1 MTLLR
6 LVSAIS
12 LFSVSTLIPTLSF
25 AGESG
30 VSGYLPLN
38 QNTLL
43 ESHVN
48 RIMIAAELG
57 AVKRPY
63 AINTIKKAVVKVCH
77 LEQRGQPAIQKGCL
91 EINKYLKQTDKKLY
105 INHAS
110 LDLRIKEQ
118 TGLYPSQPEM
128 TLKNQRGEAFNSSWS
143 VQAQGVFNV
152 NNYLMLSGG
161 AKVWKGDSNLEDTY
175 VSIGLPQAQLDI
187 GYKPHWLSPFK
198 QSAMLLSTHA
208 PTFANISL
216 SNNTPLTSWNINYEL
231 FAGELSETNNISFG
245 GKLTSGKPLLTG
257 LHVSASPVDGFT
269 LAVNRIF
276 QSGGD
281 ERGTPSLKEIFE
293 AFIDPSGSDNTGD
306 DLTRDEQFGNQAASI
321 VSRFD
326 FIGSVPFS
334 VYFEYAGEDTSRGT
348 NYRLGNSSISAG
360 VDLPIVF
367 KTFSINYEYSQWQN
381 AWYAHSV
388 YGDGLQNEG
397 NLIGHFAAEQRLRT
411 ASIAGDAIGSTHH
424 NITVGW
430 QIAPQD
436 RLVFNFNQTK
446 NEPLSSFDYVTGRQL
461 ELTWYSHID
470 EFPATL
476 TFLTGK
482 NTLAEKHTGLTLS
495 VAW

>member
-6 LVSAIS
+6 LVSAVS
-12 LFSVSTLIPTLSF
+12 LFSVSILIPTLSF

-38 QNTLL
+38 QNPLL

-63 AINTIKKAVVKVCH
+63 PINTIKLAVAKVCQQD
-77 LEQRGQPAIQKGCL
+77 QRRQPAIQKGCYVV
-91 EINKYLKQTDKKLY
+91 NKYLKQTNKTLY

-110 LDLRIKEQ
+110 LDLKAQ
-118 TGLYPSQPEM
+118 KQSDLYLSQPET
-128 TLKNQRGEAFNSSWS
+128 TLKNQRGERLDSGWS
-143 VQAQGVFNV
+143 IQAQGVFNV
-152 NNYLMLSGG
+152 NNYVMFSGG
-161 AKVWKGDSNLEDTY
+161 AKAWSDETNLEDTY

-231 FAGELSETNNISFG
+231 FAGELSTTNKISYG

-257 LHVSASPVDGFT
+257 LHLSASPFDGFT
-269 LAVNRIF
+269 LAINRIF

-281 ERGTPSLKEIFE
+281 ERGTPSLKEIFD
-293 AFIDPSGSDNTGD
+293 AFIDPSGADNIGD
-306 DLTRDEQFGNQAASI
+306 DLSRDEQFGNQAASI

-348 NYRLGNSSISAG
+348 NYRLGNSSLSAG

-367 KTFSINYEYSQWQN
+367 DTLSINYEYSQWQN

-388 YGDGLQNEG
+388 YADGLQNQG

-411 ASIAGDAIGSTHH
+411 TSIAGDAIGSTHH
-424 NITVGW
+424 NITIGW
-430 QIAPQD
+430 QLAPQD
-436 RLVFNFNQTK
+436 RLVFNYNQTK
-446 NEPLSSFDYVTGRQL
+446 NEPFSSFEYVTGRQL

-470 EFPATL
+470 DYPATL
-476 TFLTGK
+476 TLFGGE
-482 NTLAEKHTGLTLS
+482 NTLAEEHAGLTFS